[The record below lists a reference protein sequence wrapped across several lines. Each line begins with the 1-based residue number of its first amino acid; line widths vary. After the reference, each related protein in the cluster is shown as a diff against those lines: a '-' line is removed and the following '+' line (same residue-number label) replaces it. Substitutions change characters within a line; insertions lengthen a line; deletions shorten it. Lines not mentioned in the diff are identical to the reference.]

1 MSKVLPLVRC
11 ILAVLLFASTASYA
25 AERVEVYKQ
34 ST

>member
-1 MSKVLPLVRC
+1 MLKGSPFVRC
-11 ILAVLLFASTASYA
+11 IFALVLFAWTASYA